1 MDTKA
6 RRKRFSRLS
15 ALISTDSKRRLKR
28 QSERLDVSMTA
39 VLEELINSLPE
50 EGSIPLR
57 TGPGK
62 GEAWLKAHQ
71 GRFAGLVKP
80 GDRERP
86 DRFGDLLR
94 KHVRP

>member
-6 RRKRFSRLS
+6 RRKRLSHLS
-15 ALISTDSKRRLKR
+15 ALISTESKRRLKR

-50 EGSIPLR
+50 EGAIPLK
-57 TGPGK
+57 TGPGR
-62 GEAWLKAHQ
+62 GEAWLKEHQ
-71 GRFAGLVKP
+71 GRFAGLIKP
-80 GDRERP
+80 EDRQRS